1 MNSEEIKKKKPT
13 KVWHPQ
19 QEVILKTWGEQ
30 AACYRYMHNKAF
42 HKFKKMSLRFTLPI
56 IIISTVTGTANFAQ
70 ETFPESW
77 KTLAPVVIGGA
88 NLFSAILTTILQFLK
103 VNELME
109 SHRVSSIQFGKLSR
123 VIRLQL
129 TLPIYERTQSGMEFI
144 DYCWNEYDRLIEQSP
159 SVPKKIVKNFQ
170 EDFPESNVV
179 SRPGFFAAKKSYDI
193 FRPEIIDIKPIIPY
207 DNTEEYEVAKK
218 GIESFKRR
226 HSQQQLTLPVV
237 NQSPKKRILRE
248 LLSLKNKNL
257 VEEKVSTFKDI
268 QNTEQEQTEI
278 QIIIPEV
285 KDEESEEEQKSFSEI
300 KESFENRT

>member
-1 MNSEEIKKKKPT
+1 MNSEEIKKNKST

-30 AACYRYMHNKAF
+30 AACYRYMHNKSF
-42 HKFKKMSLRFTLPI
+42 QKFKKMSLRFTLPI

-70 ETFPESW
+70 ETFPASW
-77 KTLAPVVIGGA
+77 KSLAPVVIGGA

-123 VIRLQL
+123 IIRLQL
-129 TLPIYERTQSGMEFI
+129 TLPIYERNQNGTEFVE
-144 DYCWNEYDRLIEQSP
+144 YCWNEYDRLIEQSP
-159 SVPKKIVKNFQ
+159 PIPKKIVRNFQ
-170 EDFPESNVV
+170 SDFPESNVMSK
-179 SRPGFFAAKKSYDI
+179 SRFFAEKKSYDI

-226 HSQQQLTLPVV
+226 QSHQQLQLPIV
-237 NQSPKKRILRE
+237 NHSPKKRILRE
-248 LLSLKNKNL
+248 LLSLKNKNI
-257 VEEKVSTFKDI
+257 VEEKVSTFKDKI
-268 QNTEQEQTEI
+268 EPEQKEI

-285 KDEESEEEQKSFSEI
+285 KDEKSEEEQKSFNDI
-300 KESFENRT
+300 KESFENRV